1 MLLQSATPETFNYM
15 LMGYAVFF
23 GLPLLF
29 ILSLWWRQRNVEKDL
44 EVLEELKREKK

>member
-1 MLLQSATPETFNYM
+1 MLFQDAPPDTLIQM

-29 ILSLWWRQRNVEKDL
+29 ILSLWWRQRNLEKDV
-44 EVLEELKREKK
+44 EVLEDLKREKR